1 MPDSN
6 LISLIIF
13 FQDGVSLY
21 ILGCPGTHSAEQAGL
36 ELRSTCLCLP
46 STGIKVCAA
55 TTWLSVVVVV
65 VLNYMFIYLF
75 VCVCV
80 CVCVFVCTVAYVEVR
95 GQLSGLASLLLSCE
109 SRDHTQVIK
118 LGVRCFFS
126 QSYLRGLDITSQNS
140 SLYCVLPSFTVL
152 DFTTPD
158 FYRAAFALAYCLP
171 QNLFKNLANLT
182 LTSFYSAQTYVIISV
197 RPRWHLYLIN

>member
-1 MPDSN
+1 M
-6 LISLIIF
+6 
-13 FQDGVSLY
+13 Y
-21 ILGCPGTHSAEQAGL
+21 
-36 ELRSTCLCLP
+36 TCCGP
-46 STGIKVCAA
+46 C
-55 TTWLSVVVVV
+55 
-65 VLNYMFIYLF
+65 
-75 VCVCV
+75 
-80 CVCVFVCTVAYVEVR
+80 VEVR

-197 RPRWHLYLIN
+197 RPRWHLYLINWMYWPGIVTNACTSALGSQRPEAQVFRVIHVLGERLQFHKFSSSTRKYFPCSVFLITIHWN